1 MVKELTKE
9 NLDIINDSFID
20 KDYLL
25 NEFNNNPFIKVL
37 LLVESSKVIGYL
49 YYSDIY
55 DRVEINQ
62 IEIDSFHRNC
72 GNGKK
77 LMEYMI
83 NNVDKNITLEVKNDN
98 TPAIK
103 LYKRYGFKEVA
114 TRKGYYQGTDG
125 ILMERKNRTL

>member
-9 NLDIINDSFID
+9 NIDIINDSFID

-37 LLVESSKVIGYL
+37 LLIEDNKVIGYL

-62 IEIDSFHRNC
+62 IEVNSFHRNC

-83 NNVDKNITLEVKNDN
+83 QNVDKNITLEVKKDN
-98 TPAIK
+98 IPAIN
-103 LYKRYGFKEVA
+103 LYKRNGFVEVA
-114 TRKGYYQGTDG
+114 IRKGYYQGTDG
-125 ILMERKNRTL
+125 ILMERKK

>member
-1 MVKELTKE
+1 MVKELTKK
-9 NLDIINDSFID
+9 NIDIINDSFID

-37 LLVESSKVIGYL
+37 LLIEDNKVIGYL

-62 IEIDSFHRNC
+62 IEINSFHRNC

-83 NNVDKNITLEVKNDN
+83 QNVDKNITLEVKKDN
-98 TPAIK
+98 IPAIN
-103 LYKRYGFKEVA
+103 LYKRNGFVEVA
-114 TRKGYYQGTDG
+114 IRKGYYQGTDG
-125 ILMERKNRTL
+125 ILMERKK

>member
-1 MVKELTKE
+1 MISELKKEDLDLLNNTFINKE
-9 NLDIINDSFID
+9 
-20 KDYLL
+20 YLE

-37 LLVESSKVIGYL
+37 ILKEDIIIGYL

-114 TRKGYYQGTDG
+114 TRKGYYQGIDG

>member
-1 MVKELTKE
+1 MIKELKKE
-9 NLDIINDSFID
+9 EIDIIDNSFID

-25 NEFNNNPFIKVL
+25 NEFDNNPFIKVL
-37 LLVESSKVIGYL
+37 LLIEDNKVIGYL

-55 DRVEINQ
+55 DRAEINQ

-83 NNVDKNITLEVKNDN
+83 NHVDKDITLEVKNDN
-98 TPAIK
+98 DPAIK
-103 LYKRYGFKEVA
+103 LYKKYGFKEVA

-125 ILMERKNRTL
+125 ILKERKKD

>member
-1 MVKELTKE
+1 MIKELKKE
-9 NLDIINDSFID
+9 EIDIIDNSFID

-25 NEFNNNPFIKVL
+25 NEFDNNPFIKVL
-37 LLVESSKVIGYL
+37 LLIEDNKIIGYL

-55 DRVEINQ
+55 DRAEINQ

-83 NNVDKNITLEVKNDN
+83 NHVDKDITLEVKNNND
-98 TPAIK
+98 PAIK
-103 LYKRYGFKEVA
+103 LYKKYGFKEVA

-125 ILMERKNRTL
+125 ILMERKKD

>member
-9 NLDIINDSFID
+9 NIDIINDSFID

-37 LLVESSKVIGYL
+37 LLIEDNKVIGYL

-62 IEIDSFHRNC
+62 IEINSFHRNC

-83 NNVDKNITLEVKNDN
+83 QNVDKNITF
-98 TPAIK
+98 I
-103 LYKRYGFKEVA
+103 
-114 TRKGYYQGTDG
+114 YQRR
-125 ILMERKNRTL
+125 I

>member
-9 NLDIINDSFID
+9 NIDIIDDSFID

-37 LLVESSKVIGYL
+37 LLIEDNNVIGYL

-55 DRVEINQ
+55 DRAEINQ
-62 IEIDSFHRNC
+62 IEVDSFHRNC

-83 NNVDKNITLEVKNDN
+83 KHVDKDITLEVKNDN
-98 TPAIK
+98 DPAIK
-103 LYKRYGFKEVA
+103 LYKEFGFNPVA
-114 TRKGYYQGTDG
+114 TRSGYYQGTDG
-125 ILMERKNRTL
+125 ILMERKKTS

>member
-1 MVKELTKE
+1 MIKELTKE
-9 NLDIINDSFID
+9 NIDIINDSFID

-37 LLVESSKVIGYL
+37 LLIEDNKVIGYL

-62 IEIDSFHRNC
+62 IEVNSFHRNC

-83 NNVDKNITLEVKNDN
+83 QNVDKNITLEVKKDN
-98 TPAIK
+98 IPAIS
-103 LYKRYGFKEVA
+103 LYKRNGFVEVA
-114 TRKGYYQGTDG
+114 IRKGYYQGTDG
-125 ILMERKNRTL
+125 ILMERKK

>member
-9 NLDIINDSFID
+9 NIDIINDSFID

-37 LLVESSKVIGYL
+37 LLIEDNKVIGYL

-62 IEIDSFHRNC
+62 IEINSFHRNC

-83 NNVDKNITLEVKNDN
+83 QNVDKNITLEVKKDN
-98 TPAIK
+98 IPAIN
-103 LYKRYGFKEVA
+103 LYKRNGFVEVA
-114 TRKGYYQGTDG
+114 IRKGYYQGTDG
-125 ILMERKNRTL
+125 ILMERKK

>member
-1 MVKELTKE
+1 MIKELKKE
-9 NLDIINDSFID
+9 EIDIIDNSFID

-25 NEFNNNPFIKVL
+25 NEFDNNPFIKVL
-37 LLVESSKVIGYL
+37 LLIEDNKVIGYL

-55 DRVEINQ
+55 DRAEINQ

-83 NNVDKNITLEVKNDN
+83 NHVDKDITLEVKNDN
-98 TPAIK
+98 NLAIK
-103 LYKRYGFKEVA
+103 LYKKYGFKEVA
-114 TRKGYYQGTDG
+114 TRKGYYQGIDG
-125 ILMERKNRTL
+125 ILMERKKD

>member
-9 NLDIINDSFID
+9 NIDIINDSFID

-37 LLVESSKVIGYL
+37 LLIEDNKVIGYL

-62 IEIDSFHRNC
+62 IEINSFHRNC

-83 NNVDKNITLEVKNDN
+83 KNVDKNITLEVKKDN
-98 TPAIK
+98 IPAIN
-103 LYKRYGFKEVA
+103 LYKRNGFVEVA
-114 TRKGYYQGTDG
+114 IRKGYYQGTDG
-125 ILMERKNRTL
+125 ILMERKK

>member
-9 NLDIINDSFID
+9 NIDIINDSFID

-37 LLVESSKVIGYL
+37 LLIEDNKVIGYL

-62 IEIDSFHRNC
+62 IEINSFHRNC

-83 NNVDKNITLEVKNDN
+83 QNVDKNITLEVKKDN
-98 TPAIK
+98 IPAIS
-103 LYKRYGFKEVA
+103 LYKRNGFVEVA
-114 TRKGYYQGTDG
+114 IRKGYYQGTDG
-125 ILMERKNRTL
+125 ILMERKK

>member
-1 MVKELTKE
+1 MIKELKKE
-9 NLDIINDSFID
+9 EIDIIDNSFID

-25 NEFNNNPFIKVL
+25 NEFDNNPFIKVL
-37 LLVESSKVIGYL
+37 LLFEDNKVIGYL

-55 DRVEINQ
+55 DRAEINQ

-83 NNVDKNITLEVKNDN
+83 NHVDKDITLEVKNDN
-98 TPAIK
+98 DPAIK
-103 LYKRYGFKEVA
+103 LYKKNGFKEVA

-125 ILMERKNRTL
+125 ILMERKKTS

>member
-9 NLDIINDSFID
+9 NIDIINGSFID

-37 LLVESSKVIGYL
+37 LLIEDNKVIGYL

-62 IEIDSFHRNC
+62 IEINSFHRNC

-83 NNVDKNITLEVKNDN
+83 QNVDKNITLEVKKDN
-98 TPAIK
+98 IPAIN
-103 LYKRYGFKEVA
+103 LYKRNGFVEVA
-114 TRKGYYQGTDG
+114 IRKGYYQGTDG
-125 ILMERKNRTL
+125 ILMERKK

>member
-1 MVKELTKE
+1 MIKELKKE
-9 NLDIINDSFID
+9 DIEIINDSFID

-25 NEFNNNPFIKVL
+25 NEFDNNPFIKVL
-37 LLVESSKVIGYL
+37 LLIEDNKVIGYL

-55 DRVEINQ
+55 DRAEINQ

-83 NNVDKNITLEVKNDN
+83 NHVDKDITLEVKNDN
-98 TPAIK
+98 DPAIK
-103 LYKRYGFKEVA
+103 LYKKNGFKEVA

-125 ILMERKNRTL
+125 ILMERKKTS

>member
-1 MVKELTKE
+1 MVKELTKK
-9 NLDIINDSFID
+9 NIDIINDSFID

-37 LLVESSKVIGYL
+37 LLIEDNKVIGYL

-62 IEIDSFHRNC
+62 IEINSFHRNC

-83 NNVDKNITLEVKNDN
+83 QNVDKNITLEVKKDN
-98 TPAIK
+98 IPAIN
-103 LYKRYGFKEVA
+103 LYKRNGFVEVA
-114 TRKGYYQGTDG
+114 IRKGYYQGIDG
-125 ILMERKNRTL
+125 ILMERKK

>member
-9 NLDIINDSFID
+9 NIDIINDSFID

-37 LLVESSKVIGYL
+37 LLIEDNKVIGYL

-62 IEIDSFHRNC
+62 IEINSFHRNC

-83 NNVDKNITLEVKNDN
+83 QKVDKNITLEVKKDN
-98 TPAIK
+98 IPAIN
-103 LYKRYGFKEVA
+103 LYKRNGFVEVA
-114 TRKGYYQGTDG
+114 IRKGYYQGTDG
-125 ILMERKNRTL
+125 ILMERKK

>member
-1 MVKELTKE
+1 MISELKKEDL
-9 NLDIINDSFID
+9 NLLNDTFINRE
-20 KDYLL
+20 YLE

-37 LLVESSKVIGYL
+37 ILKEDKIIGYL

-83 NNVDKNITLEVKNDN
+83 NNVDKNITLEVREDN
-98 TPAIK
+98 IPAIK
-103 LYKRYGFKEVA
+103 LYEKFNFKKVA
-114 TRKGYYQGTDG
+114 IRKNYYNGVDG
-125 ILMERKNRTL
+125 ILMERK